1 MEDDTDVP
9 PERDTKDFLFRQLK
23 QNRLFPSPQEL
34 PKERSNLLAVSNKY
48 GFLFA
53 GGPPGLKIFR
63 IDDVLVP
70 VKAGQDHNDIEL
82 APPGIEVPTQH
93 PVHHVALS
101 SDNLT
106 LSVCT
111 GSSDR
116 GSYVFFYDVRTLVG
130 ESRQPKEAF
139 TCQLLSREPGSFVTD
154 LKWNPVM
161 PNMVAVS
168 LSDGSISVFQV
179 TETVNLFA
187 NLPATL
193 GVTCVC
199 WSPKGKQ
206 LAVGKQNGTVV
217 QYVPNL
223 EERKVIPCPSFYE
236 SDPVKVLDILW
247 VSTYVFAVVYAAADG
262 SLETSPQLVMVLL
275 PKKEDKRGERFLN
288 FTETCYSSCSERQH
302 HFFMNYID
310 DWDILLGASAAS
322 IEVSVIARPPDQSLW
337 ELWLLEDSSRAE
349 LPVSDNNDDTLPMG
363 AVVSYTSQLSVFV
376 NEEKILPP
384 TPILLLLST
393 DGVLSSFHMINLNPG
408 VKPLTVKAERLPM
421 EGERAIRPAALGSS
435 TPGPS
440 AAVASPPL
448 SGALIGSATNTP
460 PSGLPGKSTA
470 PALRHPTM
478 PHASTPT
485 FVLSVPTGS
494 EKTQTAPPV
503 LSLPAT
509 SGTAKPQTSAPPTFD
524 PSITTGSAKPPTSAP
539 PAFILTATTGS
550 TKPQTSTPALGLP
563 ATTGTAK
570 PQTAAASSFNL
581 FAASSSAKPPPTAS
595 TFSFSSTNL
604 PGKPQPGAAFGLLMA
619 SAPAA
624 PQAASFGFSMP
635 SSNFSFNPQDNSSFA
650 GKPQASPFS
659 APSTSLPVVT
669 VSSSS
674 IFGAPTTSYAKQSGA
689 PVVTFGPDAIGGTFD
704 AAAPKP
710 ETTSGSNQ
718 AADTSIQLA
727 PSSVRVNLKD
737 KFGAVDVPQPKT
749 VFAPSTPGISFTPPA
764 KTAAP
769 GSIAVPTSSL
779 SSGTPSRPFSDVSL
793 PPQSALP
800 PQAAAQKAARV
811 LPVVVKQTPPPQPVG
826 SFHKVADN
834 KDPIY
839 NGIKE
844 EIAHFQKELDD
855 LKARTAKTCFTVGTE
870 EEMRHLTT
878 ESDQLHS
885 FLLEIQD
892 TTKIH
897 HADIGC
903 LKTTVLEGLSNSQN
917 ARKQEVRISNP
928 VYRLLLYKKALDPM
942 SEAQIQEIRRLHQ
955 YVRSEVQGVSDVLD
969 LEWDR
974 FVESNKKQKGY
985 PVSDRETLFNTL
997 ANNQEII
1004 KQQKTRLNQLV
1015 ETLTKL
1021 RLYNCTSQWTN
1032 EEFSSPSN
1040 DVEVESLRDR
1050 LSKTTIDATIK
1061 QAPKLPPKLSP
1072 VKQNQLRN
1080 FLTKRKTPPVRS
1092 LAPVGLSR
1100 SSFLIPNYIEDLDD
1114 VSSSSSL
1121 SEAAECQGRLS
1132 EVPIRQETPPP
1143 EPSPVRSVRHA
1154 PVTRTMSMQP
1164 SFGTPAAP
1172 FGKVQPGHGPITS
1185 TPAVSM
1191 PAMRVIPPGADST
1204 MLATKTVKHGAPTVS
1219 ASQAAAAAALRRQ
1232 QITNLPPAA
1241 LTESTLQTVP
1251 KVVNVKELKGSGP
1264 GPNIQLVMMA
1274 TTLQTAGQS
1283 NNQAM
1288 NKVAAAQAKQVP
1300 PAGGLKPTSIS
1311 APSGTPQPA
1320 PVLVPSKGTGPAVSS
1335 PSGPAVGASASKAF
1349 PFSTVGVFTPGPS
1362 PASAASSSFGSL
1374 GPGKDSQQPASFM
1387 SGPVNKVPFASG
1399 SETSSPFVSFLP
1411 PPSSSSSA
1419 DPGGTGKPTA
1429 AQTHAAA
1436 PAAPLLTKDPAQPAN
1451 FMSGGGMKPQF
1462 SSPPDTLVSFVSVMQ
1477 PASEPADSS
1486 TNAKTAAP
1494 QVLGSMSAPLV
1505 MAPVVFSGGET
1516 LGSFS
1521 GLRVG
1526 QAEEASKAAPS
1537 VAQTKAQSV
1546 GSLLSSSKPEDPAS
1560 VPSTS
1565 LPLVFNPS
1573 AVAGIFMPAA
1583 KSGFSFTPA
1592 AAPPAG
1598 GVSSVVQASAGFGFL
1613 PPVTSAASIPVTTAT
1628 VTPGLFGSDDKQ
1640 QMVSEKSVPDSAAS
1654 TQLQAL
1660 LAQPSEGRR
1669 QPAAGPVVGS
1679 TVSVPTAAISTD
1691 ASTGAESKTLTAPI
1705 STFTANINLGQNATT
1720 TSAPALVSPVAPPA
1734 ITILSSQTPDLVA
1747 AATSGPHGSQV
1758 TTSGGSTTPGSAFV
1772 QPPAALSSAA
1782 LSSAASASLFG
1793 QTQAASSGSVLFG
1806 QQSSGS
1812 TSTSGSADTTF
1823 GSSVFRATEG
1833 SGGFGQATFGQTGS
1847 FWKASPGSAD
1857 NFSFKPQSFASQP
1870 IFGQPPAS
1878 TAAAS
1883 NSGGGLFGNTTNTSN
1898 ASTFSFGPPS
1908 SSSSG
1913 APTTVGGL
1921 FVQSA
1926 TQAFGQN
1933 ASTFGQGT
1941 PAFGSASSSTTTTTS
1956 SSVFGF
1962 GAGFPPSSSGS
1973 VFGQSQNTGSSVFG
1987 QSATSSGGLFGAS
2000 SGGSGSGGFFSGLGG
2015 KPSQEAANKNP
2026 FGSSTA
2032 AFGSSGSSNTSSLF
2046 GNSGAKAFGFGG
2058 TPTFGDQKSSGT
2070 FSGGG
2075 SVASQGFGF
2084 TSPSKTGGFGAAPV
2098 FGSPPTFG
2106 GSPGF
2111 GGAPTFG
2118 TAPGFTSPL
2127 GSTSGKVFGEGTA
2140 AASTGGF
2147 GFGSSGGGT
2156 TTFGSLANQSAP
2168 SFGVLSQQSSGFG
2181 AQGSGFAFGPGN
2193 SGAAPGSGGGFSFGA
2208 TNQSSSAFGGGWR
2221 S

>member
-9 PERDTKDFLFRQLK
+9 TERDTKDFLFRQLK
-23 QNRLFPSPQEL
+23 KNRLFPSPQEL
-34 PKERSNLLAVSNKY
+34 PKDRSSLLAVSNKY

-53 GGPPGLKIFR
+53 GGPAGLKIFR
-63 IDDVLVP
+63 IDDILVP
-70 VKAGQDHNDIEL
+70 LKPKENQNHIEL
-82 APPGIEVPTQH
+82 VPPGIEVTTKH

-111 GSSDR
+111 SSSDR
-116 GSYVFFYDVRTLVG
+116 GSSVSFYDVRTLVG

-139 TCQLLSREPGSFVTD
+139 TSQPLSREPGSFVTD

-161 PNMVAVS
+161 PNMVAVC

-179 TETVNLFA
+179 TDTVNLFA

-206 LAVGKQNGTVV
+206 LAVGKLNGTVV
-217 QYVPNL
+217 QYVPSL

-236 SDPVKVLDILW
+236 LDPVKVLDILW

-302 HFFMNYID
+302 HFFMNYVD

-337 ELWLLEDSSRAE
+337 ELWLLEDSGRVE
-349 LPVSDNNDDTLPMG
+349 LPVTENSDDTLPMG
-363 AVVSYTSQLSVFV
+363 VVVSYTSQLSVFV
-376 NEEKILPP
+376 SEEKTLPP
-384 TPILLLLST
+384 TPVLLLLST
-393 DGVLSSFHMINLNPG
+393 DGVLSSFHMINLNQG
-408 VKPLTVKAERLPM
+408 VKSLTVKPEPLPM
-421 EGERAIRPAALGSS
+421 EGERAIRSAASGSS

-460 PSGLPGKSTA
+460 PAGFPGKSAA

-478 PHASTPT
+478 PQTATPT
-485 FVLSVPTGS
+485 FVLSNP
-494 EKTQTAPPV
+494 QTAPPV
-503 LSLPAT
+503 FSLPAT
-509 SGTAKPQTSAPPTFD
+509 AGTANPQTSAPPAFV
-524 PSITTGSAKPPTSAP
+524 PSITIGGAKPQTAAP

-550 TKPQTSTPALGLP
+550 TKPQTSAPPVLGLP
-563 ATTGTAK
+563 ATTGIAK
-570 PQTAAASSFNL
+570 PQTQTAAASSFNL
-581 FAASSSAKPPPTAS
+581 FAASSAAKPPPTAS
-595 TFSFSSTNL
+595 TFSFSAN
-604 PGKPQPGAAFGLLMA
+604 PAKPQPGAAFGLPTA

-624 PQAASFGFSMP
+624 PQAASFGFSM
-635 SSNFSFNPQDNSSFA
+635 SSTNFSFNPQDNSSFA
-650 GKPQASPFS
+650 GKPQASPAFS
-659 APSTSLPVVT
+659 APSTSLPAVT
-669 VSSSS
+669 ASSSAF
-674 IFGAPTTSYAKQSGA
+674 FGAPATSFAKQLGA
-689 PVVTFGPDAIGGTFD
+689 PVVSFTPEATGGTFD
-704 AAAPKP
+704 AAALKL
-710 ETTSGSNQ
+710 EIASGSNQ
-718 AADTSIQLA
+718 AADACIQPAPPSI
-727 PSSVRVNLKD
+727 RVNLKD
-737 KFGAVDVPQPKT
+737 KFGAVDVPQPKP
-749 VFAPSTPGISFTPPA
+749 VFAPNTSLPGISFSPPA

-769 GSIAVPTSSL
+769 GSIAMPTSSL
-779 SSGTPSRPFSDVSL
+779 SSGAPSRPFSDVSL

-826 SFHKVADN
+826 SFHKVTDN

-855 LKARTAKTCFTVGTE
+855 LKVRTSKACFTVGTE
-870 EEMRHLTT
+870 EEMRHLRA
-878 ESDQLHS
+878 ESDHLHS

-892 TTKIH
+892 TTKSL

-903 LKTTVLEGLSNSQN
+903 LKTTVLEGLSNSEN
-917 ARKQEVRISNP
+917 AREQKVRISDP
-928 VYRLLLYKKALDPM
+928 IYRLLLYKKPLDPM

-955 YVRSEVQGVSDVLD
+955 YVRSEVQGVSDNLD

-1004 KQQKTRLNQLV
+1004 KQQKTRLNQLL

-1032 EEFSSPSN
+1032 EEFSSHSN
-1040 DVEVESLRDR
+1040 DVEVESLRDT

-1092 LAPVGLSR
+1092 LAPAGLSR
-1100 SSFLIPNYIEDLDD
+1100 SSFLIPSYIEDLDD

-1132 EVPIRQETPPP
+1132 EVPIRQETPPL
-1143 EPSPVRSVRHA
+1143 EPSSVRAVRHA
-1154 PVTRTMSMQP
+1154 PVTRTASMQP
-1164 SFGTPAAP
+1164 GFGTPAPP
-1172 FGKVQPGHGPITS
+1172 FGKVQPSPGPITS

-1219 ASQAAAAAALRRQ
+1219 AKEAAAAAALRRQ
-1232 QITNLPPAA
+1232 QITNLAPVA

-1251 KVVNVKELKGSGP
+1251 KVVNVKELKGNGP
-1264 GPNIQLVMMA
+1264 GPSIQLVMMP
-1274 TTLQTAGQS
+1274 TTLQTAAHS

-1288 NKVAAAQAKQVP
+1288 NKAAAAQAKQVP
-1300 PAGGLKPTSIS
+1300 PAGGLKPTSTP
-1311 APSGTPQPA
+1311 APSSTPQPT
-1320 PVLVPSKGTGPAVSS
+1320 PVLVPSKGTGPTVSS
-1335 PSGPAVGASASKAF
+1335 PSSLAVGPSGSKAF
-1349 PFSTVGVFTPGPS
+1349 PFSSVGVFTPGPS
-1362 PASAASSSFGSL
+1362 PTTAASSSFGSL
-1374 GPGKDSQQPASFM
+1374 GPGKDCQQPPSFM
-1387 SGPVNKVPFASG
+1387 SGPVNKAPFSSG
-1399 SETSSPFVSFLP
+1399 SEMSPPCIFFI
-1411 PPSSSSSA
+1411 PPSSSSSSA
-1419 DPGGTGKPTA
+1419 DSGGTGKPAA

-1436 PAAPLLTKDPAQPAN
+1436 PTAPLLSKDPAQPAN

-1462 SSPPDTLVSFVSVMQ
+1462 GSPPDASVSFVSVMP
-1477 PASEPADSS
+1477 PASEMADSS
-1486 TNAKTAAP
+1486 TNAKPAAP
-1494 QVLGSMSAPLV
+1494 QVPASMSAPPV
-1505 MAPVVFSGGET
+1505 MGPAGFSSGET

-1537 VAQTKAQSV
+1537 AAQTKAQDV
-1546 GSLLSSSKPEDPAS
+1546 GSLLGSSKPGDPAS
-1560 VPSTS
+1560 APTTS
-1565 LPLVFNPS
+1565 SPLVFNSP
-1573 AVAGIFMPAA
+1573 ALAGMFNPAA
-1583 KSGFSFTPA
+1583 KLGFSFTPGS
-1592 AAPPAG
+1592 APPAG
-1598 GVSSVVQASAGFGFL
+1598 GASSAVQASAGFGFL
-1613 PPVTSAASIPVTTAT
+1613 PPVTSAATPAVA
-1628 VTPGLFGSDDKQ
+1628 PGLFGSDDKQ
-1640 QMVSEKSVPDSAAS
+1640 QTVSEKSIPDSAAS

-1660 LAQPSEGRR
+1660 LVQPGEGRR
-1669 QPAAGPVVGS
+1669 EPVPGPVVGS
-1679 TVSVPTAAISTD
+1679 TVSVPPAAISTD
-1691 ASTGAESKTLTAPI
+1691 ASPAAESKTLTAPI
-1705 STFTANINLGQNATT
+1705 STFTANINLGQNAAT
-1720 TSAPALVSPVAPPA
+1720 TSAPALLSPVASPA
-1734 ITILSSQTPDLVA
+1734 ITSLSSQTPGLVA
-1747 AATSGPHGSQV
+1747 AAATGPSGSQV
-1758 TTSGGSTTPGSAFV
+1758 TTGGGSTTPGSAFV

-1782 LSSAASASLFG
+1782 ASSVFG
-1793 QTQAASSGSVLFG
+1793 QTQAASSGSVIFG

-1812 TSTSGSADTTF
+1812 TSTSGSAATF
-1823 GSSVFRATEG
+1823 GASGFRATEG
-1833 SGGFGQATFGQTGS
+1833 AGGFGQGPFGQTGS
-1847 FWKASPGSAD
+1847 FWKGSSGSAD
-1857 NFSFKPQSFASQP
+1857 NFSFKPQSFVAQS
-1870 IFGQPPAS
+1870 IFGQTPAS
-1878 TAAAS
+1878 TAAAN
-1883 NSGGGLFGNTTNTSN
+1883 NSGGGLFGSTANTSN
-1898 ASTFSFGPPS
+1898 ASTFSFIPPS
-1908 SSSSG
+1908 SNSG
-1913 APTTVGGL
+1913 VPTTGGGL
-1921 FVQSA
+1921 FAQNA
-1926 TQAFGQN
+1926 PQAFGQN
-1933 ASTFGQGT
+1933 ASTFGPVT
-1941 PAFGSASSSTTTTTS
+1941 PAFGNASSSATTTTS

-1962 GAGFPPSSSGS
+1962 GAGFPPSSSGP
-1973 VFGQSQNTGSSVFG
+1973 VFGQPQNTGSSVFG
-1987 QSATSSGGLFGAS
+1987 QSATSGGLFGAS
-2000 SGGSGSGGFFSGLGG
+2000 NSGSGSGGFFSGLGG

-2026 FGSSTA
+2026 FGSSAA
-2032 AFGSSGSSNTSSLF
+2032 AFGSSGPPNTSSLF

-2058 TPTFGDQKSSGT
+2058 TSTFLEQKASGT

-2147 GFGSSGGGT
+2147 GFGSSVGAT

-2168 SFGVLSQQSSGFG
+2168 SFGALSQQSPGFG
-2181 AQGSGFAFGPGN
+2181 AQSTGFAFGPGN